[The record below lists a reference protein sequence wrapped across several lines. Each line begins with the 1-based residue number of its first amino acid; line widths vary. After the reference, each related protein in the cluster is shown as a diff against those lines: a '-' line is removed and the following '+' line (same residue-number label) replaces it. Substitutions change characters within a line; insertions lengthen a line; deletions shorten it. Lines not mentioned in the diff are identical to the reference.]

1 LKIAGG
7 CAAQIILLLI
17 AAGLLAIP
25 LACLSTLTA
34 PLHSPG
40 FAAQI
45 LCPEGSQLEGEWYQA
60 TYDEPGERSLS
71 VSCVDSQGNPVP
83 ANPRDERTLVSGT
96 RLYFPVCFVPILV
109 VGGIVL
115 LAVNGG
121 LWTLRRRT
129 GNKSGVGQ

>member
-1 LKIAGG
+1 MKTAVG
-7 CAAQIILLLI
+7 CLVQSVTLLF
-17 AAGLLAIP
+17 LASLVAVP

-40 FAAQI
+40 YAAQVF
-45 LCPEGSQLEGEWYQA
+45 CPEGSQLESEWYQA

-71 VSCVDSQGNPVP
+71 VSCVDSQGSPIS
-83 ANPRDERTLVSGT
+83 ANPRDEKILVSGI
-96 RLYFPVCFVPILV
+96 RLYFPICLAPVLV

-121 LWTLRRRT
+121 LWVLRRRT
-129 GNKSGVGQ
+129 GNKSDAGK